1 MNKAG
6 THRHRLAGRA
16 LRIFPLQR
24 PAGNSPPSSRSY
36 AFVAEPETNGV
47 IERFFRTFKEQVVR
61 GRVYQTIDEVRDAV
75 RRFAAHY
82 HTQ

>member
-1 MNKAG
+1 MNKAE
-6 THRHRLAGRA
+6 THRHRLACRA
-16 LRIFPLQR
+16 LRIFPLQQ
-24 PAGNSPPSSRSY
+24 PAGNSPPSSPSD

-61 GRVYQTIDEVRDAV
+61 GRVYQTIDEVRGAV